1 MMWQNFYK
9 HNIYWWRRVYAFGQY
24 LSHHFIEDSC
34 LRVAASLA
42 YTTLLSAVPLMA
54 VVLTI
59 FSAFPVF
66 QSLESDIRY
75 FIFSNFVPTAGEVVQ
90 KYFSDF
96 TTQAGNLTAMGI
108 GSLIFTSLLLLRT
121 IDTTLN
127 GIWRIRHTRKTLNSF
142 MVYWVILTLGPILLG
157 ISIFVTS
164 YLISLPFFSDF
175 EPSIWKNFLA
185 GLPFITTSLAFT
197 LLYLLIPNR
206 AVPWLY
212 AVIGGVSAALLFEVA
227 KKGFALYVTQSD
239 LYQTVYGALA
249 TIPLFLIWIY
259 VSWVVIL
266 LGAEITYC
274 LSSFRWGDDDHH
286 THSETNQFIHAYRL
300 IGHLWHAQKQGQ
312 GLSNE
317 ALLHAERWQDEDLLR
332 KVLEKLSTAYWIH
345 QTQDGGWVLVRD
357 LSETTLL
364 QLYRTMAGT
373 LAVLPQHKDIWNSN
387 LTPILKTL
395 NDNNEQVMHTPL
407 KQFYSTVLPLEVKAP
422 SLLKDIE
429 KE

>member
-1 MMWQNFYK
+1 MAWQHLYK
-9 HNIYWWRRVYAFGQY
+9 HSIYWWRRIYAFGYY
-24 LSHHFIEDSC
+24 LVHRFIEDSC

-121 IDTTLN
+121 IDTALN

-212 AVIGGVSAALLFEVA
+212 AAIGGISATLLFELA
-227 KKGFALYVTQSD
+227 KKIFALYVTQSD

-266 LGAEITYC
+266 LGAEMTYC
-274 LSSFRWGDDDHH
+274 LSSFRWGEDRE

-300 IGHLWHAQKQGQ
+300 LGHLWHAQKQGQ

-317 ALLHAERWQDEDLLR
+317 ALLHAERWQDEALLC
-332 KVLEKLSTAYWIH
+332 KVLDKLSSTYWIH
-345 QTQDGGWVLVRD
+345 RTQNGGWVLVRD

-364 QLYRTMAGT
+364 QLYRTMAGS
-373 LAVLPQHKDIWNSN
+373 LAVLPQHKDIWNNN
-387 LTPILKTL
+387 LTPILQAL
-395 NDNNEQVMHTPL
+395 NTNNEQVMHTPL
-407 KQFYSTVLPLEVKAP
+407 KQFYCTIMPLEVKTP
-422 SLLKDIE
+422 SLLKPSE
-429 KE
+429 EE